1 MVLFFH
7 SARRHCLSRFRSSS
21 IRHRSNNVRH
31 RLPVWTPVTAVANNY
46 PKTKFEWPEDHTVK
60 VWLPARGVCESYSY
74 TPLPP
79 DSSTIR
85 LVEIL
90 PGRNDRIRSRLHHS
104 NRTGSFGPRTP
115 YEALS
120 YTWNTRAA
128 NEFIWCDDKVLPV
141 SSNVYN
147 ALHKIRRTDTSI
159 VLWVDA
165 ICIDQSCVQERNQ
178 QVLHLD
184 LRRHIPL
191 A

>member
-1 MVLFFH
+1 MLLFFH
-7 SARRHCLSRFRSSS
+7 SAKTRCLSHSWSFF
-21 IRHRSNNVRH
+21 IRHRSHIVRR
-31 RLPVWTPVTAVANNY
+31 RLPVWTPVTAIAHTH

-60 VWLPARGVCESYSY
+60 VWLPSRGVCESYSY

-90 PGRNDRIRSRLHHS
+90 PGQNDRIRCRIHYSK
-104 NRTGSFGPRTP
+104 RTECSGPRTP

-120 YTWNTRAA
+120 YTWNTQAA

-147 ALHKIRRTDTSI
+147 ALYRLRKADTSK

-165 ICIDQSCVQERNQ
+165 ICIDQLCIKERNQ
-178 QVLHLD
+178 QVL
-184 LRRHIPL
+184 PL
-191 A
+191 ASRRLILLT